1 MSVITPNTDFI
12 LLKSKI
18 ELDNRNQL
26 TFPNVTSQ
34 YNYFYNLPK
43 LVADGFTYQRQD
55 ETVRFPATR
64 DDIIEYN
71 YCMYRNSSYGNKWF
85 YAFIT
90 DMKYISNEVTAI
102 SIKTDCFQTWQFD
115 LAFKNSFVER
125 EHVNSDGIGEHTV
138 PEGLETGEY
147 VNNGTESVLFDDLV
161 YILQASEQ
169 PDGNKGTLATSVNG
183 IWQMGNFYAFDN
195 IASLVTVITAYTKP
209 DAIKNVYI
217 VPKYLLN
224 TSSFNTKWGGNTT
237 PIFTSK
243 TINKIG
249 TLNSYDPVNN
259 KLLCYPYSY
268 LLETNNNGASNVFKY
283 ELFPGNSCTFSI
295 GGCATVGGSIISIP
309 TSYSEGDETNMLTAG
324 KFPTCSWSEDA
335 YTNWLTMNGVN
346 IMGIELNAEQKGY
359 IGGAVMSGIGIKE
372 LLSGNPFGLSSLN
385 EGLGMII
392 DTMRESYTHKL
403 IPDSYKGNINGGD
416 FLTAS
421 GKNGFYFY
429 KMSIKAEMARKIDK
443 YFSMFGY
450 KINETKIPNLTG
462 RTNWNYVKTI
472 GANIEGY
479 LPQKALEEI
488 KQLFNNGITLWHNP
502 NTFLDYSQTNTIIT

>member
-12 LLKSKI
+12 LLKSPI
-18 ELDNRNQL
+18 ELDSRNQL
-26 TFPNVTSQ
+26 TFANATAQ
-34 YNYFYNLPK
+34 HNYFNSLNK
-43 LVADGFTYQRQD
+43 LEAENFTYQRQG

-71 YCMYRNSSYGNKWF
+71 YCMYRNTSYGNKWF
-85 YAFIT
+85 YAYIT

-102 SIKTDCFQTWQFD
+102 SIKTDVYQTWQFNIT
-115 LAFKNSFVER
+115 FKQSFVER

-138 PEGLETGEY
+138 PEGLELGDY
-147 VNNGTESVLFDDLV
+147 VNNGTESLIFNDLV
-161 YILQASEQ
+161 YLLQASETVTG
-169 PDGNKGTLATSVNG
+169 DKLLATNING
-183 IWQMGNFYAFDN
+183 IWQMGGFYVFDN
-195 IASLVTVITAYTKP
+195 ITSLVTVINAYTKE
-209 DAIKNVYI
+209 DVIKNVYI
-217 VPKYLLN
+217 VPRYLLN
-224 TSSFNTKWGGNTT
+224 TESFNTRWEGNAT
-237 PIFTSK
+237 PIFVSK
-243 TINKIG
+243 VINKIG
-249 TLNSYDPVNN
+249 TLNGYDPVNN
-259 KLLCYPYSY
+259 KLLSYPYSY
-268 LLETNNNGASNVFKY
+268 LLETNNNGSSNVLKY
-283 ELFPGNSCTFSI
+283 ELFSGNTCSFSV

-309 TSYSEGDETNMLTAG
+309 TNYGEGDETNMLTAG

-346 IMGIELNAEQKGY
+346 VFGVELNAEQKGY
-359 IGGAVMSGIGIKE
+359 VGGALMAGLGVAQLATGNIIGGATMA
-372 LLSGNPFGLSSLN
+372 
-385 EGLGMII
+385 EGLGQIAN
-392 DTMRESYTHKL
+392 TMQENYRHKL

-479 LPQKALEEI
+479 LPQKDLQEI
-488 KQLFNNGITLWHNP
+488 KEIFNNGVTLWHNS
-502 NTFLDYSQTNTIIT
+502 NTFLDYSQSNTIIT